1 MQAYST
7 GPPRKLNRKET
18 EQVQKHA
25 RWAISALEFDDPE
38 TAKKELIKA
47 LEMLG

>member
-1 MQAYST
+1 M
-7 GPPRKLNRKET
+7 
-18 EQVQKHA
+18 QKHA